1 MAGTTS
7 NSLCISFNLSCPQ
20 RIMIPEYLL
29 IGLIF
34 IDPPISSIT
43 KKPISPITNNN
54 SVNSV
59 TVGEKKIPISIT
71 RRTVAKIL
79 TPWSNASTLS
89 GSDLSQLQCS
99 GHCSKYAAH
108 WPLAYHYLLH
118 TRPTLFDLS
127 GFSHRSIIYWTCI
140 PLSDYWSVI
149 GPRQSPYLKT
159 QRG

>member
-7 NSLCISFNLSCPQ
+7 NSLRISFNLSCPQ
-20 RIMIPEYLL
+20 RIMIPEYLF

-34 IDPPISSIT
+34 T

-59 TVGEKKIPISIT
+59 TVGEKKKIPISIT

-127 GFSHRSIIYWTCI
+127 GFSHRSIIYSTCI